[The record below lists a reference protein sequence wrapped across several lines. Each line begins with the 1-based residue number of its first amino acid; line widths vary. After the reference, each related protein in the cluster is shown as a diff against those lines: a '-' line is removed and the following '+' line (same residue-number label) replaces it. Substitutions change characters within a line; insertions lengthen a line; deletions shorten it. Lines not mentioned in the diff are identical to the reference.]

1 MDSFDPLNGWPI
13 TVITTPSIEVLS
25 PKNDVYGLLYYYLFD
40 HLANF
45 HKRLTSSENNAVHFT
60 LLSCD
65 AKNISNV
72 PGVVTHSFDLIDVS
86 NITDLGYLGVET
98 TLFTIAKP
106 LLKPDGQ
113 LITLFMNYI
122 VDLQLQNSSGWE
134 AEQTKTMLKRVTNFL
149 SPGEMMEHFGPLN
162 MLPYRF
168 MNFMDTL
175 KEHDK
180 AWTGYLRTLE
190 LEMTAKH
197 MGMKTVKMEKPY
209 RFDVELN
216 KSLRSRFKEIKAILM
231 DRGLSGISGHEVYV
245 VWAKDQ

>member
-13 TVITTPSIEVLS
+13 TVITTPSIDVPS
-25 PKNDVYGLLYYYLFD
+25 PKNDAYGLLYYYLFD

-45 HKRLTSSENNAVHFT
+45 HKRLTSSENKAVHFT

-65 AKNISNV
+65 AKNISNI
-72 PGVVTHSFDLIDVS
+72 PGIVAHSFDLVDVS
-86 NITDLGYLGVET
+86 NITDRGYLGVET
-98 TLFTIAKP
+98 TLITIARP

-122 VDLQLQNSSGWE
+122 ADLQLQNGSGWE
-134 AEQTKTMLKRVTNFL
+134 SEQAQTMLKRASDCL
-149 SPGEMMEHFGPLN
+149 SLDGMMEHFGPMN

-168 MNFMDTL
+168 MNFMDNL

-180 AWTGYLRTLE
+180 AWTEYLQTLE
-190 LEMTAKH
+190 LEKTAKH
-197 MGMKTVKMEKPY
+197 MGMKVVKMEKPY

-216 KSLRSRFKEIKAILM
+216 KSLRSRFKAIKEILM
-231 DRGLSGISGHEVYV
+231 DRGASGISGHEVYV
-245 VWAKDQ
+245 VWAKD